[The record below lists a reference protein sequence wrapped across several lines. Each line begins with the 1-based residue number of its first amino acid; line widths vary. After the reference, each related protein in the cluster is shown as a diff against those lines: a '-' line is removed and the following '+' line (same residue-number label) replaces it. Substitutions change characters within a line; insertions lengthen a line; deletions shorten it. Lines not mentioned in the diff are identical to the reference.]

1 MHSALLGGLRFT
13 QFWTS
18 MCGIPNCS
26 GWSPRPDFD
35 GLDQFHHWT
44 LRKSQGEAGQGGAHL
59 EGPRC
64 LQSPWKKI
72 FTYKIFLVLQL
83 LLAKFFK
90 FYTIKMEKCQ
100 ICGFDQLIK
109 SQKEVSQEKTLLVK
123 FTQNFTNWEWIFFSE
138 PYGFILIRKSTNQDF
153 RFFRFP
159 APDQPTRPWKKNS
172 FSISKILSQIY

>member
-1 MHSALLGGLRFT
+1 MGGALSKNLLEQVWVNRVNCILLIFITMHSALFRGLRLSI
-13 QFWTS
+13 FWTS

-64 LQSPWKKI
+64 LLSAWKI
-72 FTYKIFLVLQL
+72 FFTYKIFLVLQL
-83 LLAKFFK
+83 LLVKIFK

-100 ICGFDQLIK
+100 ICWFDQLIK
-109 SQKEVSQEKTLLVK
+109 SQKEGSQEKTFLVK
-123 FTQNFTNWEWIFFSE
+123 FTQNFTNWEWNF
-138 PYGFILIRKSTNQDF
+138 
-153 RFFRFP
+153 FFR
-159 APDQPTRPWKKNS
+159 ALWVHPDPEIHKS
-172 FSISKILSQIY
+172 GFSTF